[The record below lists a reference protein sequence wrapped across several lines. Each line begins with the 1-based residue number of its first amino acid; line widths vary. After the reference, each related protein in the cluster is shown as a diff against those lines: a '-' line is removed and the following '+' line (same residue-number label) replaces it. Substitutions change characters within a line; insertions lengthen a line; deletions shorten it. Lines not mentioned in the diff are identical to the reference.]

1 MMKLIY
7 LLLFFTGIS
16 TLAFGQQSVSNVRT
30 RALSQNRIEIRYNLD
45 AIQTGDSVY
54 FQVESRFGGALA
66 VKKEFVT
73 GDFGLDL
80 EAGPDKKIIWRAG
93 ENGFTLNGEVRA
105 TVYIKPAGY
114 KGAILPQTTP
124 SSVTLSSPDL
134 SNSAN
139 KSYQT
144 QADTSKSKER
154 TVTETD
160 TTRQKV
166 KKRWSPG
173 PGWALVSA
181 VLPGVGN
188 MFVQTDKQH
197 KPVFRVGLRPLVTV
211 GFYGLLLYGLQQ
223 QPKAQD
229 AYKLYTQQKNAAEGE
244 PYYVEANQYHHRYY
258 LATRAAAAIWL
269 TDVALTL
276 IRGIRNQSYKKNNA
290 GVSFAPGFQAG
301 QLVGVVNIRF

>member
-1 MMKLIY
+1 MKPAFVLII
-7 LLLFFTGIS
+7 FTILS
-16 TLAFGQQSVSNVRT
+16 HFACGQQSVSNVRT
-30 RALSQNRIEIRYNLD
+30 RALSQNRIEIRYSLD

-54 FQVESRFGGALA
+54 FQVESRFGGRLA

-80 EAGPDKKIIWRAG
+80 EPGPDKKIIWRAG
-93 ENGFTLNGEVRA
+93 ENGFALNGEVRA

-114 KGAILPQTTP
+114 KGAIFPQTTP
-124 SSVTLSSPDL
+124 SSVTLASTEL

-144 QADTSKSKER
+144 QADTSKSKEK
-154 TVTETD
+154 TLAEAD
-160 TTRQKV
+160 TTRPKTR
-166 KKRWSPG
+166 KRWTPG

-211 GFYGLLLYGLQQ
+211 GFYGLLIYGLQHK
-223 QPKAQD
+223 PKAQN
-229 AYKLYTQQKNAAEGE
+229 AYSLYKQQKNAAEGE
-244 PYYVEANQYHHRYY
+244 PYYQQANQYHHRYY

-269 TDVALTL
+269 TDVTLTL
-276 IRGIRNQSYKKNNA
+276 IRGIRNHSFKKNNA
-290 GVSFAPGFQAG
+290 GISFAPGIQAG
-301 QLVGVVNIRF
+301 QLVGVVSIRL